1 MVLETLSQKKKKSQ
15 KRTGGVA
22 QGLGPEFKPKY
33 CQKKKKGTS
42 PIKIYQLKIKV
53 PYTFMISSFP
63 GVS

>member
-1 MVLETLSQKKKKSQ
+1 
-15 KRTGGVA
+15 VA
-22 QGLGPEFKPKY
+22 QGVGPELKPKY